1 MLRRLAAVM
10 LVPLVVCT
18 ATAAAWAAPAT
29 LLALAPVIVQTVSG
43 TQIAALTDKIAFGLV
58 HDVDRTVVP
67 AYRVADQTVPL
78 GRVEITPLT
87 PLVYATYVAVPLQI
101 AVNGRV
107 AKTITAGYRVQ
118 QYVHTAVAA
127 HDLAPG
133 ALLAAADL
141 AVARV
146 LSNGRPTVDVAVL
159 IGRKIRAATARGAQI
174 FVEQTAINEL
184 VKAGSGAILVVHD
197 GPVALTADVIARTGG
212 GLGES
217 VTVYNAQTNRILS
230 GTVTGPDRVELVLP
244 GGDESE

>member
-18 ATAAAWAAPAT
+18 TTAAAWSAPT
-29 LLALAPVIVQTVSG
+29 TVALAPVIVQTVSG
-43 TQIAALTDKIAFGLV
+43 TEIAALTDKIAFGLI
-58 HDVDRTVVP
+58 HDVDRSVVP
-67 AYRVADQTVPL
+67 AFRVADQTVPL
-78 GRVEITPLT
+78 GDVAITPLK

-118 QYVHTAVAA
+118 QYIHTAVAA
-127 HDLAPG
+127 HDLTPG
-133 ALLAAADL
+133 LLLTADDVT
-141 AVARV
+141 VARV
-146 LSNGRPTVDVAVL
+146 LSNGRPTVDPTVL
-159 IGRKIRAATARGAQI
+159 LGRKIRSATARGAQI
-174 FVEQTAINEL
+174 FIEQTAVNEL

-217 VTVYNAQTNRILS
+217 VTVYNAQTNRLLS
-230 GTVTGPDRVELVLP
+230 GIVTGPDRVELVLP
-244 GGDESE
+244 GGEESE

>member
-10 LVPLVVCT
+10 LLPLVVCAT
-18 ATAAAWAAPAT
+18 TAAALAAT
-29 LLALAPVIVQTVSG
+29 STVALAPVIVQTVKG

-58 HDVDRTVVP
+58 HDVDRSVVP
-67 AYRVADQTVPL
+67 AFRIADQTVPL
-78 GRVEITPLT
+78 GDVTIAPLA

-101 AVNGRV
+101 SVDGRV

-118 QYVHTAVAA
+118 QYMHTAVAA

-133 ALLAAADL
+133 ALLTADDL
-141 AVARV
+141 TVARV
-146 LSNGRPTVDVAVL
+146 LSNGRPSVDVAVL
-159 IGRKIRAATARGAQI
+159 VGRKIRSATSRGAEI
-174 FVEQTAINEL
+174 FVEQTAINQL

-217 VTVYNAQTNRILS
+217 VTVYNSQTNRLLS

-244 GGDESE
+244 GGDDSE